1 MKPDNLLELGRIVD
15 AYGLKGWVKVNP
27 SSTDSVLVK
36 LKTWWLE
43 QPEGQFRPI
52 EVSKPRL
59 HGSTVVALPMG
70 FDDRNQAE
78 ALKGARVWASR
89 SEFPKP
95 PTDEFYW
102 VDLVGCDVL
111 DPDGQLLG
119 RVVGLQDHGAHP
131 ILEIQQGEAGQVESQ
146 VAGESK
152 LLPFVSSIVNK
163 VDLAARQIHVE
174 WRADFFE

>member
-1 MKPDNLLELGRIVD
+1 VKPDNLLELGRVVD

-27 SSTDSVLVK
+27 SSVDTVLVK

-43 QPEGQFRPI
+43 QPEGQFRVI

-59 HGSTVVALPMG
+59 HGSTVVALPHG
-70 FDDRNQAE
+70 FEDRDHAL
-78 ALKGARVWASR
+78 ALKGARIWASR

-95 PTDEFYW
+95 LVDEFYW

-111 DPDGQLLG
+111 DPDGKILG
-119 RVVGLQDHGAHP
+119 RVLGLQDHGAHP
-131 ILEIQQGEAGQVESQ
+131 ILEILPDTASSASAEPR
-146 VAGESK
+146 
-152 LLPFVSSIVNK
+152 LIPFVASIVRN

>member
-27 SSTDSVLVK
+27 SSADSVLVK

-43 QPEGQFRPI
+43 QPEGQFRAI
-52 EVSKPRL
+52 EVAKPRL
-59 HGSTVVALPMG
+59 HGLTVVALPIG
-70 FDDRNQAE
+70 FEDRNQAE

-89 SEFPKP
+89 SEFPKTP
-95 PTDEFYW
+95 IDEFYW

-111 DPDGQLLG
+111 DPDGQCLG

-131 ILEIQQGEAGQVESQ
+131 ILEIQQGVET
-146 VAGESK
+146 VPATETK
-152 LLPFVSSIVNK
+152 LLPFVASIVTQ
-163 VDLAARQIHVE
+163 VDLLARKIHVE
-174 WRADFFE
+174 WRADFFD